1 MPAKKN
7 QDNVTVSIIC
17 RSTGRAELQQA
28 LNSVVQQH
36 YPALELVLVDALAK
50 GLEAPPDLLAQIDA
64 VQIVSSGQ
72 AMSRPV
78 AANAGLDAA
87 SGQLLMFLDEDDWI
101 ASDHI
106 ANLVACLR
114 ANPDVQAAYSS
125 TRKTDAQGRELE
137 TVFREAY
144 QPLLLMRDNYI
155 PIHAM
160 LFSAELIAKGCRF
173 DETFD
178 IYEDWDFW
186 LQLNQ
191 HTAFIHVDQMTAFYR
206 EGGDSDTATGDT
218 ANRYR
223 QGHPLCEARA
233 RLFDKWLPHWHGQQ
247 LNALIGDMDKSHE
260 LVELAGL
267 LDREHQANLA
277 HQEQIR
283 QQLQDLEARQHQLNL
298 RDQQISELEQNIRAL
313 QQEKENIS
321 NHLALVQSSLSWKV
335 TKPLRAIRRLGKK

>member
-1 MPAKKN
+1 MPANKN
-7 QDNVTVSIIC
+7 QDNLTVSIIC

-28 LNSVVQQH
+28 LDSVAGQN
-36 YPALELVLVDALAK
+36 YPALELVLVDALGS
-50 GLEAPPDLLAQIDA
+50 GLEAPPEIRSGIDKL
-64 VQIVSSGQ
+64 QIVNRGQ

-101 ASDHI
+101 ANDHV
-106 ANLVACLR
+106 ANLVACLQ

-125 TRKTDAQGRELE
+125 TRKTDARGQELE

-160 LFSAELIAKGCRF
+160 VFSAELIAKGCRF
-173 DETFD
+173 DEAFD

-191 HTAFIHVDQMTAFYR
+191 HTAFIHVDQITAFYR
-206 EGGDSDTATGDT
+206 QGGGSDTATEDT

-233 RLFDKWLPHWHGQQ
+233 RLFDKWLPQWQGQQ
-247 LNALIGDMDKSHE
+247 VNALIGDMDKSQ
-260 LVELAGL
+260 ELAQLARL
-267 LDREHQANLA
+267 LDSEHQANLG

-283 QQLQDLEARQHQLNL
+283 QQLQELESLQHRLNISE
-298 RDQQISELEQNIRAL
+298 QQRHEEHNAASEEISEL
-313 QQEKENIS
+313 K
-321 NHLALVQSSLSWKV
+321 NHLQLIQNSLSWKIS
-335 TKPLRAIRRLGKK
+335 KPLRAVRRLWKKQ

>member
-1 MPAKKN
+1 MPADKN
-7 QDNVTVSIIC
+7 QDNLTVSIIC

-28 LNSVVQQH
+28 LDSIVGQS
-36 YPALELVLVDALAK
+36 YPALELVLVDALGS
-50 GLEAPPDLLAQIDA
+50 GLEAPPEIQSAIDKL
-64 VQIVSSGQ
+64 QIVNSGK

-87 SGQLLMFLDEDDWI
+87 SGPLLMFLDEDDWI
-101 ASDHI
+101 ASDHV

-125 TRKTDAQGRELE
+125 TRKTDPRGQELE

-160 LFSAELIAKGCRF
+160 LFSADLIARGCRF
-173 DETFD
+173 DEAFD

-191 HTAFIHVDQMTAFYR
+191 HTAFIHVDQITAFYR
-206 EGGDSDTATGDT
+206 QGGESDTATEDT

-233 RLFDKWLPHWHGQQ
+233 RLFDKWLPQWQGQQ
-247 LNALIGDMDKSHE
+247 VNALIGDMDKSQ
-260 LVELAGL
+260 ELAELARL
-267 LDREHQANLA
+267 LDNEHQANLA
-277 HQEQIR
+277 HQDQIR
-283 QQLQDLEARQHQLNL
+283 QQLQELESLQHELNI
-298 RDQQISELEQNIRAL
+298 RDQNVTELEQRIQAL
-313 QQEKENIS
+313 QEEKENIS